1 MNAAQAAELLGVD
14 EFPEGWSF
22 VEITRRGEVAGFL
35 CIKGNEIH
43 CYRKEAHRG
52 HWLTR
57 QVLER
62 NVQPLID
69 RHGKATTTVRT
80 ENTQGHA
87 FVQRLGFVRVGEQD
101 GLTLYEVKRLKH
113 ARL

>member
-1 MNAAQAAELLGVD
+1 MNPAQACGFD
-14 EFPEGWSF
+14 EFPEGWEF
-22 VEITRRGEVAGFL
+22 IEIHRRGELAGFL
-35 CIKGNEIH
+35 CIKGDEIH

-62 NVQPLID
+62 HVQPLID
-69 RHGKATTTVRT
+69 KYGKATTTVRT
-80 ENTQGHA
+80 ENAQGHF
-87 FVQRLGFVRVGEQD
+87 FVQRLGFVQVGERD
-101 GLTLYEVKRLKH
+101 GLTRYELKRLKH